1 MEQKKEMSRLGEAEQ
16 FPISYE
22 PHKTGTYNI
31 YLFGA
36 IESPSQFIGALE
48 VMRNAGEN
56 DIVVIHLQSCGGSL
70 DATDTLITGIREC
83 AAPIVVR
90 ASGGCH
96 SAASIILLEAE
107 HFTLSEN
114 FSCLIHNG
122 STGSGGKFSDY
133 VSETKFTAKWMEK
146 VLRNSYEGFLSAT
159 EIDDLVKGIDIW
171 LDTDDWMKRAD
182 ARNEYIAAK
191 KEAED
196 EAEEAAILKMIAE
209 DGTKADKA
217 VVKKPRKDT
226 KKAMREADEIATKR
240 VVE

>member
-1 MEQKKEMSRLGEAEQ
+1 MEQKKQMSRYGDDEQ

-31 YLFGA
+31 YLFGG
-36 IESPSQFIGALE
+36 IESPQQFIGALE
-48 VMRNAGEN
+48 VLRTAGSE

-70 DATDTLITGIREC
+70 DATDTLITAMREC
-83 AAPIVVR
+83 NAPVVVR

-133 VSETKFTAKWMEK
+133 VSETKFTSKWMEK
-146 VLRNSYEGFLSAT
+146 VLRNSYEGFLT
-159 EIDDLVKGIDIW
+159 QDEINDLVKGIDIW
-171 LDTDDWMKRAD
+171 LDADEWMERAD
-182 ARNEYIAAK
+182 ARNEYVKAK
-191 KEAED
+191 QY
-196 EAEEAAILKMIAE
+196 AEEEALIEKMIDDEMGKDANA
-209 DGTKADKA
+209 KP
-217 VVKKPRKDT
+217 VKKPRT
-226 KKAMREADEIATKR
+226 KKAKAAEA